1 MDKISQY
8 FEFQKSGTSFKT
20 EVSAGLATFF
30 TMSYIIFVQPMVLS
44 AAGMDAGAV
53 FTATCLAS
61 ALACFIMGI
70 YANYPIAQAP
80 LMGENFFFTYTVV
93 LTMGYSW
100 QQALALVFIS
110 GVLFLLLTMTKVRE
124 KLVDAVPDCLKY
136 AIACGIGLF
145 VALIGLKEAGIIS
158 ADPAT
163 LMTLGEIHSKPVLVS
178 IGGLLVIA
186 ALFAR
191 KVKGAVLIGIIFS
204 SVLAFVLGLSH
215 FSGFVSLP
223 PSLEP
228 TFMKLDLSGLLN
240 IDAVSV
246 IIIFLFMAIFDTLGT
261 LVGVGV
267 QAKLMKNGKLERV
280 SKALVS
286 DAAATTVGSLLGTS
300 TVSSYI
306 ESSVGVANGGKTGF
320 VAIVVGFMFLA
331 SLFISPFVS
340 FVNFSVDLGKGAL
353 HPVTAP
359 ALIFVGS
366 LMMGSLRHINWDDFT
381 DFAPAFLT
389 MVLIPFTFN
398 IADGIAFG
406 FISYAAIKSLSG
418 RGKEVSFVIW
428 ILAALFSAR
437 YIFLK

>member
-1 MDKISQY
+1 M
-8 FEFQKSGTSFKT
+8 
-20 EVSAGLATFF
+20 
-30 TMSYIIFVQPMVLS
+30 
-44 AAGMDAGAV
+44 
-53 FTATCLAS
+53 
-61 ALACFIMGI
+61 
-70 YANYPIAQAP
+70 
-80 LMGENFFFTYTVV
+80 
-93 LTMGYSW
+93 LT
-100 QQALALVFIS
+100 
-110 GVLFLLLTMTKVRE
+110 LTKLRE

-145 VALIGLKEAGIIS
+145 VTLIGLKEAGIIIS
-158 ADPAT
+158 NPST
-163 LMTLGEIHSKPVLVS
+163 LMTLGEIHSKPVLIAIV
-178 IGGLLVIA
+178 GLLVIA
-186 ALFAR
+186 VLFAR
-191 KVKGAVLIGIIFS
+191 KVKGAVLIGIVFS
-204 SVLAFVLGLSH
+204 SILAFVLGLSKC
-215 FSGFVSLP
+215 SGFVSMP

-228 TFMKLDLSGLLN
+228 TFMKLDLNGLLN

-246 IIIFLFMAIFDTLGT
+246 IIIFLFMALFDTLGT

-286 DAAATTVGSLLGTS
+286 DAVATTAGSLLGTS

-306 ESSVGVANGGKTGF
+306 ESSVGVATGGRTGF
-320 VAIVVGFMFLA
+320 VAIVVGFLFLI
-331 SLFISPFVS
+331 SLFLSPFVS
-340 FVNFSVDLGKGAL
+340 FVNFSVDLGQGAL

-406 FISYAAIKSLSG
+406 FIAYALIKALSG
-418 RGKEVSFVIW
+418 RGKEVSAVIW
-428 ILAALFSAR
+428 ILTAIFTAR
-437 YIFLK
+437 YIFL